1 MTGHDESELVGRPV
15 WDFAASQRA
24 RAEFK
29 AEFSRYVA
37 EQPSPVPRIAKY
49 QTKDGR
55 SIDVQMDWIYKR
67 DGAGFVTGFVSIVT
81 DITERTRA
89 QGALREREERYRSL
103 YNDTPA
109 LMHSIDRDMRVVN
122 VSDYWLT
129 FFGYQRSE
137 VLGRGITDFIADT
150 PGQAPFSEAWKDFL
164 TQGAAHNV
172 HRRYVN
178 KSGEIIDVLVS
189 ATTECDEAGEVTL
202 SHSVLLD
209 VTERFHAES
218 ALRASEERF
227 RHLYNDTPALMYSL
241 DREMRFANVSDHW
254 LRVMGYERGD
264 VIGHPFTDFLTES
277 SRNLALAHFPHY
289 LKSGILS
296 EVPRQIVKKS
306 GEVMDVLISATAHL
320 AIMVDVTAR
329 EKAEEALRESEG
341 RFRRLYNDTPALMYS
356 LDREMRFVNVSDYWL
371 GVMGYERSEVI
382 GRHFADFLTEDSR
395 ERLHEDFPSHLE
407 RARNVPRQL
416 RKKRSWMCWFQPSPT
431 ATKPEKS
438 SVRCRSW

>member
-1 MTGHDESELVGRPV
+1 MGAGGTADFRSNGPARAHREALRQSEERYRILVETAPYGISECDADGILVYCNAARREMTGHDESELVGRPV

-137 VLGRGITDFIADT
+137 VLGRGITDFIADM
-150 PGQAPFSEAWKDFL
+150 PGQTPFSEAWKDFL

-202 SHSVLLD
+202 SRTRSCSTSPSASTPKVRCARARSASGTSTTTRQLSCTRSIARC
-209 VTERFHAES
+209 VSSTSATTGS
-218 ALRASEERF
+218 ALWA
-227 RHLYNDTPALMYSL
+227 M
-241 DREMRFANVSDHW
+241 
-254 LRVMGYERGD
+254 
-264 VIGHPFTDFLTES
+264 
-277 SRNLALAHFPHY
+277 
-289 LKSGILS
+289 SG
-296 EVPRQIVKKS
+296 
-306 GEVMDVLISATAHL
+306 
-320 AIMVDVTAR
+320 AR
-329 EKAEEALRESEG
+329 
-341 RFRRLYNDTPALMYS
+341 
-356 LDREMRFVNVSDYWL
+356 
-371 GVMGYERSEVI
+371 
-382 GRHFADFLTEDSR
+382 
-395 ERLHEDFPSHLE
+395 
-407 RARNVPRQL
+407 
-416 RKKRSWMCWFQPSPT
+416 
-431 ATKPEKS
+431 
-438 SVRCRSW
+438 